1 MGCSLKSELA
11 VGVDR
16 KIPLVVL
23 AFLSGTL
30 SLLLLLASL
39 QPPPV
44 TPAQQLLFAA
54 SHQGAYGL
62 FASLVLAWSVFSI
75 PLAVTVATLLR
86 AKSGTLA
93 LAAQLLVAIGVLLL
107 SFGIFMHIGA
117 LLSIVAAGAPPHAED
132 ATYQAAIWSSL
143 SFYLTDPGLMAWG
156 LGQFLFGWL
165 AWRSGVLSN
174 WVAVVGMIGGVA
186 GLLTLTV
193 YQTGVLGIVQILCF
207 AVWGFATGFSL
218 LRGQAVLAHGDVEV

>member
-1 MGCSLKSELA
+1 MFS
-11 VGVDR
+11 V
-16 KIPLVVL
+16 PLTV
-23 AFLSGTL
+23 TL
-30 SLLLLLASL
+30 
-39 QPPPV
+39 
-44 TPAQQLLFAA
+44 
-54 SHQGAYGL
+54 
-62 FASLVLAWSVFSI
+62 
-75 PLAVTVATLLR
+75 ATLLR

-107 SFGIFMHIGA
+107 GFGIFMHIGA
-117 LLSIVAAGAPPHAED
+117 LLSIVAAGAPLHAED
-132 ATYQAAIWSSL
+132 ATYQVSIWSSL

-165 AWRSGVLSN
+165 AWRSGVLPN

-207 AVWGFATGFSL
+207 SVWGFASGFSL